1 MLELFRGMFT
11 FVTAVTIFI
20 TSLFNPASLGENS
33 ENLEFEFL
41 SYPEEAVVTLEEAG
55 ISEEE
60 YVSRADADR
69 ETYIEAMGYEDVRGV
84 IISPYYTAKIKDTD
98 IPVYSTIVFS
108 GETQKGLL
116 QSYSEVYLEKDSEF
130 SFNIELTSLG
140 IKMKNAI
147 CLPEKEG
154 VKCVTEN
161 GKMCATITDFG
172 IYTFL
177 FNNAS
182 QDYAYTL
189 FVRENFDDEEEI
201 KKLQEELGEDNVIV
215 VEKGLHYVDY
225 CNITVDNMAV
235 YLKRGAYVVANHKYD
250 IMSEED
256 ENLYFEPEAIVS
268 NSIGLTR
275 MPFVNVYNCDNFTIA
290 GNGLIDLTALDRRER
305 RGVVFSGATNITAKG
320 FKIVNSPEWS
330 FITYDCENVDISA
343 VDILG
348 YRINADAYAIC
359 SSRNVTVTDSFCR
372 TGDDLFDVKGLGGRE
387 GIESKNIVFSDCVA
401 WGGKARCFGICG
413 EVHSPISDVTFKDS
427 AVIIRDA
434 TWHDDRIASLA
445 VIVEQQGGSIN
456 NITFENIEI
465 FRDDGR
471 AIGVVILGEDIENFT
486 CDSILFKNISY
497 KSGSSSKVSSNG
509 KKNNVGVIFEDIYYG
524 SKEINKN
531 SLMAFDIDKSC
542 DVSFR

>member
-1 MLELFRGMFT
+1 MLDLFRGMFT
-11 FVTAVTIFI
+11 FITALTIFI
-20 TSLFNPASLGENS
+20 SSLFCPASLGENS
-33 ENLEFEFL
+33 ENLKFDVL
-41 SYPEEAVVTLEEAG
+41 SYPEEAVITFEQAG
-55 ISEEE
+55 ISVEE

-69 ETYIEAMGYEDVRGV
+69 EEYVEAAGYRDVKGV
-84 IISPYYTAKIKDTD
+84 LISPYYTAKIADTE
-98 IPVYSTIVFS
+98 IPVYATTVFS

-116 QSYSEVYLEKDSEF
+116 QSFSEVYFDKDSEF

-140 IKMKNAI
+140 IKMQNAI
-147 CLPEKEG
+147 CLPESLG
-154 VKCVTEN
+154 VRCVTAD
-161 GKMCATITDFG
+161 GKMSATITDFG

-182 QDYAYTL
+182 QDYAFTL

-201 KKLQEELGEDNVIV
+201 AKLQAELGEENVIV
-215 VEKGLHYVDY
+215 VEGYLETPWA
-225 CNITVDNMAV
+225 NITNDNMAI
-235 YLKRGAYVVANHKYD
+235 YLKRGSYVVAEHMYD
-250 IMSEED
+250 IKSAED
-256 ENLYFEPEAIVS
+256 ENIYFEAEAYES

-290 GNGLIDLTALDRRER
+290 GNGLIDLTELDRRER
-305 RGVVFSGATNITAKG
+305 RGVVFSSATNITAKG

-330 FITYDCENVDISA
+330 FITYDCENVEISA
-343 VDILG
+343 VDIFG
-348 YRINADAYAIC
+348 YRLNADAFAIC

-401 WGGKARCFGICG
+401 WAGKARCFGICG

-434 TWHDDRIASLA
+434 TWHEDRIASLA
-445 VIVEQQGGSIN
+445 IIVEQQGGSIN

-471 AIGVVILGEDIENFT
+471 AIGVVILGEDIE
-486 CDSILFKNISY
+486 SFKCENIFFRNISY
-497 KSGSSSKVSSNG
+497 KSGSASKVSGNG
-509 KKNNVGVIFEDIYYG
+509 KNNTVSVTFDDIFYG
-524 SKEINKN
+524 NKEINEKTPF
-531 SLMAFDIDKSC
+531 AFDIDRSS
-542 DVSFR
+542 DVTFK